1 MGLLNKTGWSSEIHK
16 ELFEQKDYT
25 SLAQNFS
32 TMADMASF
40 VLPQSGAITAGVDSY
55 SRPLTATQRVDT
67 GKTITLM
74 GIVTDP
80 YFVKLDEQHELS
92 FDKRASISGHLV
104 EAVADFAKTKVLWGW
119 MNDVVWSSASVKT
132 TGLSGATMPT
142 GATGAR
148 KKITY
153 NDIISANEKLDLQN
167 VPQDG
172 RVMIIHPSLYK
183 DLKGLTEFVENQ
195 VYCDDLLKQGIVGT
209 VDGIRIIKG
218 NTNSVLINA
227 VASGSTPSMLAY
239 GATGTTASFGALVY
253 HPNFVARVIG
263 RTELFVNMND
273 ALFTSD
279 VMTLTQRVGGGA
291 SRQDG
296 KGLVAIVQEIA

>member
-40 VLPQSGAITAGVDSY
+40 VLPQSGAISAVVDNY
-55 SRPLTATQRVDT
+55 ARPLTAVQRVDT

-74 GIVTDP
+74 GLATEP
-80 YFVKLDEQHELS
+80 YYVKLDEQHELS
-92 FDKRASISGHLV
+92 YDKRASISSHLV
-104 EAVADFAKTKVLWGW
+104 EAVSDLAKTKIFWGW
-119 MNDVVWSSASVKT
+119 MNDVVWATASVKT
-132 TGLSGATMPT
+132 TGLSGATSPS
-142 GATGAR
+142 GATGNR

-153 NDIISANEKLDLQN
+153 RDIIKANELLDLQN

-172 RVMIIHPSLYK
+172 RVMVIHPSLYV

-195 VYCDDLLKQGIVGT
+195 VYSDDLLKQGIVGT
-209 VDGIRIIKG
+209 VDGIKIIKA
-218 NTNSVLINA
+218 NTNSVLVNS
-227 VASGSTPSMLAY
+227 VASGSTPSMAAY
-239 GATGTTASFGALVY
+239 GATGTTYSYSALVY
-253 HPNFVARVIG
+253 HPSFVARVIG
-263 RTELFVNMND
+263 QSQLFVNMDD
-273 ALFTSD
+273 ALYTSS